1 MANTQI
7 LSTAIIFLIAGILGI
22 ATSSIA
28 TECYDKNPAYKDSK
42 RDNYNFVIVNLVCNI
57 FILLLSLYSLYLGF
71 VSI

>member
-1 MANTQI
+1 MANSQL
-7 LSTAIIFLIAGILGI
+7 LSTGMIFLISGIFGI

-28 TECYDKNPAYKDSK
+28 TQCYDDNKVYKDSK
-42 RDNYNFVIVNLVCNI
+42 KDNYSFVLVNLVCNI

>member
-22 ATSSIA
+22 ATSAIA

-42 RDNYNFVIVNLVCNI
+42 KDNYNYVIVNLVCNI
-57 FILLLSLYSLYLGF
+57 FLLLLSLYSLYIGF
-71 VSI
+71 TTV

>member
-7 LSTAIIFLIAGILGI
+7 LLTAIIFLIAGILGI

-57 FILLLSLYSLYLGF
+57 FLLLLSLYSLYIGF
-71 VSI
+71 TTV